1 MKKVY
6 IMKKMNLMRND
17 PKRKIAEQARLI
29 CGIMNVLSDDI
40 KSLRTDANDYDF
52 INLSESI
59 NITKETLQVLT
70 DNVIS
75 LEYMLYLFEKEGS

>member
-1 MKKVY
+1 
-6 IMKKMNLMRND
+6 MRND

-40 KSLRTDANDYDF
+40 NFLRSDANDYDF

-59 NITKETLQVLT
+59 NNTKETLQVLM

-75 LEYMLYLFEKEGS
+75 LEYMLYLFEKEES

>member
-1 MKKVY
+1 
-6 IMKKMNLMRND
+6 MRND

-40 KSLRTDANDYDF
+40 NFLRSDANDYDF

-59 NITKETLQVLT
+59 NSTKETLQVLM

>member
-1 MKKVY
+1 
-6 IMKKMNLMRND
+6 MRND

-29 CGIMNVLSDDI
+29 CGIMNILSDDI
-40 KSLRTDANDYDF
+40 NFLRSDANDYDF

-59 NITKETLQVLT
+59 NNTKETLQVLT